1 MITETHETS
10 GEAAHTSPGR
20 AGWVTLKHA
29 SVHERLAHTAHAARK
44 VCALSDAREAR
55 LAADPNLIVAQ
66 ILHRCT
72 VDSYMQAAM

>member
-20 AGWVTLKHA
+20 VGWVTLKHA
-29 SVHERLAHTAHAARK
+29 SVHERLAHTAHAARNG
-44 VCALSDAREAR
+44 CGHSLDAREAR
-55 LAADPNLIVAQ
+55 LAAAHNLIVAP
-66 ILHRCT
+66 